1 MRILI
6 DVQACQIEGNR
17 VRGIGRYALALIKEI
32 LEIGNTHEFVL
43 LANRS
48 LTNISHQF
56 CSELLD
62 SHRQIFY
69 CEWYSPGA
77 LCAENIE
84 NKCNRL
90 IAKHIRDYAIQRLQP
105 QLVYIPSFFDG
116 FRDDSVLGISN
127 SNQFIPIVVTHYDLI
142 PLSQSEIYLDHS
154 PAYNKF
160 YRAKV
165 EEIKSA
171 EILFTISNFV
181 AKEAEQILGLPS
193 ERIVNISSACD
204 QKIFN
209 PTKAC
214 PGGGVELP
222 SGISINFILYCGAA
236 DPRKNLKRLI
246 QAYALLPITLQQKY
260 QLVLVG
266 SFNQYELTNL
276 NCLISELKLKKA
288 NVLITGYVNDALLA
302 ELYRSAAVF
311 VYPSLHEGFGLPALE
326 AMCCGAVVIG
336 SNSTSVAEVINEPQA
351 LFDPCD
357 IINIKDT
364 LEKALTDPIY
374 RKLLLTNALK
384 QMQNYS
390 WQKSAFKALSC
401 MEELILTRGDYAIK
415 SLPWLGIVA
424 ERNKWYRNL
433 IEEISEVVQ
442 HSKQSDVNTEL
453 LAEAIAFTELQ
464 SDPIERKNFI
474 NSSNLNYRVE
484 GPYDSSYSLSILNRH
499 FALELSKRI
508 HNVSLFATEGPGD
521 YKPDALFIDN
531 HPDIG
536 MLAETSKR
544 IKVELNDIVSRNLYP
559 PRVTDMQGR
568 INMLHAYGW
577 EETGFPSS
585 WVHDFNQHLHG
596 ITVMSEHVR
605 KVLIDNG
612 VYVPISVCGV
622 GCDHL
627 MNVEPEPF
635 QILNLRSY
643 RFLHVSSC
651 FPRKGVEE
659 LIVAYGFAFSIN
671 DDVSLIIKTF
681 PNPHNNIHKLLE
693 IARAGNDYYPHVI
706 IIEDDLSSSKIKYLY
721 DQVNCL
727 VAPSKAEGFGLPLV
741 EAMLQGIP
749 VIATGW
755 SGQLDFCS
763 IDTAWLIDY
772 SFEFANTHFGLWGS
786 LWAKPNVQHL
796 TMLMKQLYTGDPNRV
811 QEKCVAAKTFVKH
824 NYLWKDVVDR
834 VEKHLNNVLS
844 TPQKIEFDIAWISTW
859 NIRCGIASYSA
870 NLIASINSNI
880 DIYASRSNYLV
891 EQDSACVKRCWDI
904 GDGNLLELQQK
915 ITERNHDAV
924 VIQFNFGFFSPE
936 SLYDLILS
944 LRNKNI
950 KIFIFMHSTID
961 PEDKQKLALFNFIKS
976 LNYCDRVLVHTPAD
990 LNRLK
995 GHGLIANCTLF
1006 PHGIPFHSVQPM
1018 NIAKSLGSGSKYKF
1032 NIASYGYFLP
1042 HKGLLEL
1049 IKAVRMLIDDGINVK
1064 LHMLNAEY
1072 PAEISASAIKDALNL
1087 IDSLSMQQNVALDT
1101 SYSSDINSLDKLAA
1115 MDFVVYPYQST
1126 GESASGAVRLG
1137 LASGAH
1143 VLVTPL
1149 PIFDDVSSVT
1159 FRLPG
1164 ESSEMIYKGL
1174 HEFINKYHEKDQS
1187 IINIENNSIS
1197 WRDQY
1202 QFSKLGIRLYGMI
1215 AAVVNSAE
1223 KVN

>member
-6 DVQACQIEGNR
+6 DLQTCQIEGNR
-17 VRGIGRYALALIKEI
+17 VRGIGRYALALIKAI
-32 LEIGNTHEFVL
+32 LEIGNAHQFIL

-48 LTNISHQF
+48 LTNIRHQF
-56 CSELLD
+56 SSELLD
-62 SHRQIFY
+62 SCSQIFY

-77 LCAENIE
+77 LSAEGLE

-90 IAKHIRDYAIQRLQP
+90 IAQHIRDYAIQRLQP

-116 FRDDSVLGISN
+116 FHDDSVLGIN
-127 SNQFIPIVVTHYDLI
+127 SNQVIPTVVTHYDLI
-142 PLSQSEIYLDHS
+142 PLVQSEIYLDLL
-154 PAYNKF
+154 PEYNKF
-160 YRAKV
+160 YRAKI

-171 EILFTISNFV
+171 EILFTISNFG

-193 ERIVNISSACD
+193 ERIVNVSSGCD
-204 QKIFN
+204 QTIFN
-209 PTKAC
+209 PTKV
-214 PGGGVELP
+214 GVGVENP
-222 SGISINFILYCGAA
+222 HGISTNFILYCGAA

-246 QAYALLPITLQQKY
+246 QAYALLPIVLQQKY
-260 QLVLVG
+260 QLVLAG
-266 SFNQYELTNL
+266 SFNKYELIDL
-276 NCLISELKLKKA
+276 NCLISELKLKKD
-288 NVLITGYVNDALLA
+288 NVVITGYINDALLA
-302 ELYRSAAVF
+302 ELYRHAAVF
-311 VYPSLHEGFGLPALE
+311 VFPSLHEGFGLPALE

-351 LFDPCD
+351 LFDPYD
-357 IINIKDT
+357 IISIKDT
-364 LEKALTDPIY
+364 LEKSLTDPIY
-374 RKLLLTNALK
+374 RKLLLTNALM
-384 QMQNYS
+384 QAQNYS
-390 WQKSAFKALSC
+390 WQKSASKALSC
-401 MEELILTRGDYAIK
+401 MEELIATRVDYAIK
-415 SLPWLGIVA
+415 HLSWLGIVE

-433 IEEISEVVQ
+433 IDEISEVVQ
-442 HSKQSDVNTEL
+442 HSKEPDVKMEL

-484 GPYDSSYSLSILNRH
+484 GPYDSSYSLAILNRH

-508 HNVSLFATEGPGD
+508 HNVSLFATEGLGD
-521 YKPDALFIDN
+521 YKPDSIFIDN

-577 EETGFPSS
+577 EETGFPSA

-659 LIVAYGFAFSIN
+659 LIMAYGFAFSIN
-671 DDVSLIIKTF
+671 DDVTLIIKSF

-693 IARAGNDYYPHVI
+693 IARAGNDNFPHVI

-727 VAPSKAEGFGLPLV
+727 VAPSKAEGFGLPLA
-741 EAMLQGIP
+741 EAMLQGIS

-796 TMLMKQLYTGDPNRV
+796 TLLLKQLYTEDPNRV

-834 VEKHLNNVLS
+834 VEANLNNVLS
-844 TPQKIEFDIAWISTW
+844 IPRKNELDIAWISTW
-859 NIRCGIASYSA
+859 NVRCGIASYSA
-870 NLIASINSNI
+870 NLIAAINSNI
-880 DIYASRSNYLV
+880 DIYAPRSGNLV
-891 EQDSACVKRCWDI
+891 EQDSAYIKRCWDLGG
-904 GDGNLLELQQK
+904 GDLLELQQN
-915 ITERNHDAV
+915 IVDRNHDAV

-936 SLYDLILS
+936 CLYDFILA
-944 LRNKNI
+944 LRSKNI

-961 PEDKQKLALFNFIKS
+961 PEDKPKLALLNFIKS
-976 LNYCDRVLVHTPAD
+976 LKYCDRVLVHTPAD

-995 GHGLIANCTLF
+995 DYGLVANCSLF
-1006 PHGIPFHSVQPM
+1006 SHGIPFYSVQSV
-1018 NIAKSLGSGSKYKF
+1018 NFAKPLGAGSKYLF

-1042 HKGLLEL
+1042 HKGLFEL
-1049 IKAVRMLIDDGINVK
+1049 IKAVRMLIDDGINVN

-1072 PAEISASAIKDALNL
+1072 PAEISALAIKDALHL
-1087 IDSLSMQQNVALDT
+1087 IDSLSMQRNVVLDT
-1101 SYSSDINSLDKLAA
+1101 SYSADSDSLEKLSG

-1137 LASGAH
+1137 LASGSP

-1159 FRLPG
+1159 YRLPG
-1164 ESSEMIYKGL
+1164 ESSEMLFKGL
-1174 HEFINKYHEKDQS
+1174 REFIKKYHKNDQVLR
-1187 IINIENNSIS
+1187 NIEHNVIS
-1197 WRDQY
+1197 WRDQH

-1215 AAVVNSAE
+1215 RAIVNSAE
-1223 KVN
+1223 EVN

>member
-6 DVQACQIEGNR
+6 DLQACQIEGNR
-17 VRGIGRYALALIKEI
+17 VRGIGRYALALIKAI
-32 LEIGNTHEFVL
+32 LEIGNDHQFIL

-48 LTNISHQF
+48 LTNIRHQF
-56 CSELLD
+56 RSELLD
-62 SHRQIFY
+62 SCSQIYY

-77 LCAENIE
+77 LSAEDIE

-90 IAKHIRDYAIQRLQP
+90 IAKHMRDYAIQRLKP

-127 SNQFIPIVVTHYDLI
+127 SNQGIPTVVTHYDLI
-142 PLSQSEIYLDHS
+142 PLVQSEIYLDPL

-160 YRAKV
+160 YRAKI

-171 EILFTISNFV
+171 KILFTISNFG
-181 AKEAEQILGLPS
+181 AKEAEQILGLPL
-193 ERIVNISSACD
+193 ERIVNVSSACD

-209 PTKAC
+209 SIKAS
-214 PGGGVELP
+214 PAGGAEVQY
-222 SGISINFILYCGAA
+222 GISVNFILYCGAA

-246 QAYALLPITLQQKY
+246 QAYAMLPITLQQKY

-266 SFNQYELTNL
+266 SFNQYELIDL
-276 NCLISELKLKKA
+276 NCLISELKLKKD
-288 NVLITGYVNDALLA
+288 NVVITGYINDSLLA
-302 ELYRSAAVF
+302 EFYRNAAVF
-311 VYPSLHEGFGLPALE
+311 VFPSLHEGFGLPALE

-336 SNSTSVAEVINEPQA
+336 SNSTSVAEVIDEPQA
-351 LFDPCD
+351 LFDPYD

-374 RKLLLTNALK
+374 RKLLLANALK
-384 QMQNYS
+384 QAQNYS
-390 WQKSAFKALSC
+390 WHKSASKALSC
-401 MEELILTRGDYAIK
+401 MEELIATRGDSVIK
-415 SLPWLGIVA
+415 TKPWLGIV
-424 ERNKWYRNL
+424 EDRNKWYRNL
-433 IEEISEVVQ
+433 IEEISELRQ
-442 HSKQSDVNTEL
+442 HSKEPDVKMNL

-474 NSSNLNYRVE
+474 NSSNLNYRIE

-508 HNVSLFATEGPGD
+508 LNVSLFATEGPGD

-536 MLAETSKR
+536 VLAETSKR
-544 IKVELNDIVSRNLYP
+544 IKVESNDIVSRNLYP
-559 PRVTDMQGR
+559 PRVNDMQGR

-577 EETGFPSS
+577 EETGFPYA
-585 WVHDFNQHLHG
+585 WVRDFNQHLQG
-596 ITVMSEHVR
+596 ITVMSEHVK

-627 MNVEPEPF
+627 LNIAPEPF
-635 QILNLRSY
+635 QILNLRSF
-643 RFLHVSSC
+643 RFLHISSC

-659 LIVAYGFAFSIN
+659 LIAAYGFAFSIN

-681 PNPHNNIHKLLE
+681 PNPHNNIYKLLE
-693 IARAGNDYYPHVI
+693 IARAGNDNYPHVI
-706 IIEDDLSSSKIKYLY
+706 LIEDDLSSSKIKYLY

-786 LWAKPNVQHL
+786 LWAKPNVQHF
-796 TMLMKQLYTGDPNRV
+796 TMLLKELYAGDPDKV
-811 QEKCVAAKTFVKH
+811 HKKCVAAKSFVRQ

-834 VEKHLNNVLS
+834 VEMNLNNVLAK
-844 TPQKIEFDIAWISTW
+844 PQKIELDIAWISTW
-859 NIRCGIASYSA
+859 NVRCGIASYSA
-870 NLIASINSNI
+870 NLIGAINANI
-880 DIYASRSNYLV
+880 CKYASRSKNLL

-904 GDGNLLELQQK
+904 GGGNLLELQQK
-915 ITERNHDAV
+915 ITEGKHDAA
-924 VIQFNFGFFSPE
+924 VIQFNFGFFRPE
-936 SLYDLILS
+936 CLYDLILA

-950 KIFIFMHSTID
+950 KTFIFMHSTID
-961 PEDKQKLALFNFIKS
+961 PVDKPKLALMNFIKS
-976 LNYCDRVLVHTPAD
+976 LKYCDRVLVHTPAD

-995 GHGLIANCTLF
+995 SHGLVANCSLF
-1006 PHGIPFHSVQPM
+1006 AHGIPFHSVQPV
-1018 NIAKSLGSGSKYKF
+1018 NFAKPLGAGSKYEL

-1049 IKAVRMLIDDGINVK
+1049 IKAVRMLIDDGINVN

-1072 PAEISASAIKDALNL
+1072 PAEISALEIKDALHL

-1101 SYSSDINSLDKLAA
+1101 SYSSDSNCLEKLSA

-1126 GESASGAVRLG
+1126 GESSSAAVRLG
-1137 LASGAH
+1137 LASGAP

-1174 HEFINKYHEKDQS
+1174 HEFIKKYHKKDQALR
-1187 IINIENNSIS
+1187 NIENNSIS
-1197 WRDQY
+1197 WRDQH

-1215 AAVVNSAE
+1215 NAIVNSTE